1 MGSEKGTSKAGS
13 DGSWLQGISEPN
25 RPNSSLPPKRD
36 EKVTETFLSQKI
48 TTLSQKTVILLNT
61 STTAGSTLLCST
73 GLTPPSDTNLTCIL
87 SCSTS
92 HSYQK
97 TKPQNPHSECTA
109 PAVRV
114 SSVCVCGGKGLDTD
128 GRTASRGPRPSRLP
142 ETSCEVPPTRSV
154 PAAPRPRSSPAPVG
168 IARLFAEGTA
178 TPPSKRGRLP
188 SSRHPSGVWAK
199 RAGQRPPRGRY
210 LPQADVA
217 GDGQRE
223 GQRDARAVLRH
234 RRAACTEVTE
244 ERAGGSAPAAP
255 LRQASEAKCRP
266 ALGRRSGTQR
276 ARF

>member
-1 MGSEKGTSKAGS
+1 MLSPSRV
-13 DGSWLQGISEPN
+13 LQ
-25 RPNSSLPPKRD
+25 LFFVPP
-36 EKVTETFLSQKI
+36 
-48 TTLSQKTVILLNT
+48 
-61 STTAGSTLLCST
+61 
-73 GLTPPSDTNLTCIL
+73 GLTPPSDTNLPCML

-92 HSYQK
+92 HNYK
-97 TKPQNPHSECTA
+97 TKTSK
-109 PAVRV
+109 
-114 SSVCVCGGKGLDTD
+114 SSLRKHYARSPSFECVCAGGNGTGTD
-128 GRTASRGPRPSRLP
+128 RRRLVARGPHGSQRRPAGF
-142 ETSCEVPPTRSV
+142 PPTRSV
-154 PAAPRPRSSPAPVG
+154 PAAPRPRYFPPPDG
-168 IARLFAEGTA
+168 IAPLFAEGTA
-178 TPPSKRGRLP
+178 KPPSRRSRPP
-188 SSRHPSGVWAK
+188 SSPHPRSVQAK

-266 ALGRRSGTQR
+266 ALGKGSGARR